1 MSEPTQAVGAPL
13 ERHVRPRPD
22 DDDIAGTLSK
32 ALRRAYSLG
41 QTYWQQADSDSYAQN
56 RRSDE
61 TQRKFDALV
70 DETRDA
76 LFAHCKMV
84 AEAEQHACSIA
95 VWMTKM
101 DATAD
106 DADDKGVAGWLDEAE
121 QRVKRR
127 GVKAPCGE
135 CHLQPGE
142 RCDVCGASSGA

>member
-1 MSEPTQAVGAPL
+1 MNTEMQPAGAGLL
-13 ERHVRPRPD
+13 ERRVRPRPD
-22 DDDIAGTLSK
+22 GDDITDSLSK
-32 ALRRAYSLG
+32 ALYRAYSLG
-41 QTYWQQADSDSYAQN
+41 QTQN
-56 RRSDE
+56 RRCDE

-76 LFAHCKMV
+76 LFAHCKEV
-84 AEAEQHACSIA
+84 SDGERHACSIA

-121 QRVKRR
+121 ARVKRR
-127 GVKAPCGE
+127 GAKTPCGE

-142 RCDVCGASSGA
+142 RCDVCSASSVA